1 MKNKEGHV
9 NNEAEEE
16 NLQSN
21 ANGISRLPILHG
33 QRKAGD
39 HDVNQ
44 LQIQQNSSLP
54 QDLVIDSVPEVR
66 EMRDP
71 MGESFSR
78 QNQQGTR
85 TEHPHLARSRK
96 RHTSTIKVGSKVVL
110 KTSTYPNKRNVAYG
124 TIHSTD
130 PRTKACGIELG
141 AEFALM
147 RIDQPLL
154 DNEELVRE
162 VSDCKTIGEAF
173 SSGYLIAWPSA
184 FIREKDN

>member
-1 MKNKEGHV
+1 MQHDISED
-9 NNEAEEE
+9 NN
-16 NLQSN
+16 LP
-21 ANGISRLPILHG
+21 RLHE
-33 QRKAGD
+33 KAGD

-44 LQIQQNSSLP
+44 LQIQENSSSP
-54 QDLVIDSVPEVR
+54 HDLVIDFVREVR

-71 MGESFSR
+71 TGESFSR

-85 TEHPHLARSRK
+85 IEHPHLARSRK
-96 RHTSTIKVGSKVVL
+96 RHTSTIKAGAKVVL
-110 KTSTYPNKRNVAYG
+110 KTSTYPNKRNVANG

-141 AEFALM
+141 AEFALVC
-147 RIDQPLL
+147 IDQRLL

-173 SSGYLIAWPSA
+173 SSRYLIAWPSA